1 VNVTKGVRR
10 RLDRE
15 QVLSA
20 AEELA
25 DREGWTHLTMTALA
39 NELQVTVPALY
50 NHVPN
55 LEALR
60 GELQIRTFL
69 AIGAALNRA
78 AMGRSGPT
86 AVRALAAAFR
96 KFALEHPGR
105 YDLAMREPV
114 DPERFEV
121 AALEAGR
128 ALWAVIASYGISED
142 AIELQLSAFAALH
155 GVLVLENAG
164 FYPPG
169 VDTEAVYEHVLVMTL
184 GLFDDATPPEL
195 RAS

>member
-1 VNVTKGVRR
+1 VPSEPRK

-15 QVLSA
+15 QVLAA
-20 AEELA
+20 AEVIA
-25 DREGWTHLTMTALA
+25 DRDGWTHLTMTALA
-39 NELQVTVPALY
+39 NELGVKVPSLY

-60 GELQIRTFL
+60 GELQNRTFL
-69 AIGAALNRA
+69 ALAAALNRS

-86 AVRALAAAFR
+86 AVRALAKAFR
-96 KFALEHPGR
+96 TFALEHPGR

-114 DPERFEV
+114 DREGFEA

-142 AIELQLSAFAALH
+142 AVELQLSAFAALH

-169 VDTEAVYEHVLVMTL
+169 IDTDAVYEHVLEMTL
-184 GLFDDATPPEL
+184 GLFDAATPPEL